1 MSWFHL
7 PVQEPECDKLAQIAA
22 EVVRLPVSAQLQN
35 VLLAR
40 ACRKWL
46 EGHRVDED
54 VVYVDPGALR
64 SDYLRSPIS

>member
-1 MSWFHL
+1 MTWFQP
-7 PVQEPECDKLAQIAA
+7 PVRAHECDELAQIAA

>member
-22 EVVRLPVSAQLQN
+22 EVVRLPVSAELQN

-46 EGHRVDED
+46 EGHPVPDD
-54 VVYVDPGALR
+54 ILGPMTI
-64 SDYLRSPIS
+64 RSPSD